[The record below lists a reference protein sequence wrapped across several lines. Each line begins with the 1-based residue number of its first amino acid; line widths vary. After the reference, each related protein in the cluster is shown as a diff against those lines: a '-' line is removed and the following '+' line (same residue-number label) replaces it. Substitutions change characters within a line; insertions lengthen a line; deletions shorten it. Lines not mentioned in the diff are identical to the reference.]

1 MLGAAAAISLSY
13 QTEPVF
19 LDLPP
24 LSRINTLSSVSYSG
38 GGRGSTDLYFVEVAA
53 GQNINI
59 YRLSLARD
67 KTILLSTITL
77 LS

>member
-24 LSRINTLSSVSYSG
+24 LSPDKYALICQLFWWRGWG
-38 GGRGSTDLYFVEVAA
+38 GGGAQTYFV
-53 GQNINI
+53 
-59 YRLSLARD
+59 
-67 KTILLSTITL
+67 
-77 LS
+77 

>member
-1 MLGAAAAISLSY
+1 VMGTEGESYKRVKREYHPIPHMLGAAAISLSY

-38 GGRGSTDLYFVEVAA
+38 GGGGGGHRP
-53 GQNINI
+53 
-59 YRLSLARD
+59 
-67 KTILLSTITL
+67 IL
-77 LS
+77 